1 VFGYIL
7 QTAWNLAP
15 YLPYLIAGDD
25 DDEKKKMLEDALR
38 HAMFGGIEGLTGG
51 SLMSEVGNLAWQIAA
66 EDDDK
71 KVQSLKQRARYQD
84 FNLLPL
90 MSDLQSVM
98 NKSLTG
104 DKSALVD
111 GVNLL
116 LQSGIGV
123 NPQTFSD
130 AVVATID
137 AFNGD
142 LGAWKEFAYAVAR
155 IMQTPSGAM
164 DMLYIDELGMFAHD
178 ARKLRMEDLAK
189 RWARYKMMKDNPLLR
204 WAYSE
209 EEEKELE
216 EKLIKRFENKVKE
229 RIADMDDEEVEELLS
244 DMDDEEVE
252 QQMLEKEMKKRYQKK
267 ADELDGEELDNAYDN
282 AVLQPERKVLSKDIA
297 KEVGASRDSYGAKPQ
312 NEYERIYQDLRTA
325 DDVREDAQLLKMQE
339 DARDAGDEQ
348 RKKYI
353 SDKRS
358 KVMEA
363 RKGLGMGNDEAVMQR
378 IRENRRKLIEK
389 LEKK

>member
-1 VFGYIL
+1 
-7 QTAWNLAP
+7 
-15 YLPYLIAGDD
+15 
-25 DDEKKKMLEDALR
+25 
-38 HAMFGGIEGLTGG
+38 
-51 SLMSEVGNLAWQIAA
+51 
-66 EDDDK
+66 
-71 KVQSLKQRARYQD
+71 
-84 FNLLPL
+84 
-90 MSDLQSVM
+90 
-98 NKSLTG
+98 
-104 DKSALVD
+104 VD

-229 RIADMDDEEVEELLS
+229 RIADMDDEEVERMMIQS
-244 DMDDEEVE
+244 RPGME
-252 QQMLEKEMKKRYQKK
+252 QEMLEKEMNKRYQKE

-297 KEVGASRDSYGAKPQ
+297 KEEGASRDSYGAKPQ

-339 DARDAGDEQ
+339 DAKNAGDEQ
-348 RKKYI
+348 RAKEI
-353 SDKRS
+353 STLRS
-358 KVMEA
+358 KVMSA
-363 RKGLGMGNDEAVMQR
+363 RKALGMGNDDEVMQR